1 MRQKNKIGQLQYFS
15 LKNSHSYLKLKKVI
29 HHGLPRRS
37 SGLDSPLLAAQTRS
51 LAGELISHAMG
62 YSQKKK
68 KCHYESNTGCEAELW
83 LIEKP
88 LGQ

>member
-68 KCHYESNTGCEAELW
+68 NATMKA
-83 LIEKP
+83 I
-88 LGQ
+88 LGVKLNCG

>member
-62 YSQKKK
+62 HSQKKK
-68 KCHYESNTGCEAELW
+68 NATMKA
-83 LIEKP
+83 I
-88 LGQ
+88 LGVKLNCG

>member
-62 YSQKKK
+62 YSQIKKNATMK
-68 KCHYESNTGCEAELW
+68 A
-83 LIEKP
+83 I
-88 LGQ
+88 LGVKLNCG